1 MENESFRD
9 RITTVDDEGK
19 RKWIYAKKPKGK
31 FTNYR
36 TYLSYVLLGILFLNP
51 WIKIGGE
58 PMLMFNIITRKFVLF
73 GQVFW
78 PHDFYLFALIM
89 ITFVVFI
96 VLFTTIYGRVFCG
109 WICPQTIFM
118 EHVFRKIEYFIDGDY
133 KHQLQLKKQKWDF
146 EKIAKRG
153 FKYSLFYLISF
164 IISNTFLAYIIGAD
178 ELWKIQTEPLSQHLV
193 GFLSLVI
200 FSWVFFFVFAWFR
213 EQVCL
218 IVCPYGRL
226 QGVMLDRNSL
236 VVAYD
241 YIRGEGRAKYKKN
254 EDRKKEN
261 KGDCIDC
268 NQCVDVCPTGIDI
281 RNGTQLECI
290 NCTACIDACDFMME
304 KTNQPK
310 GLIRVDSENAIAE
323 NKPNTFSTRSKAYTA
338 VLVLLVF
345 IIIYL
350 FTLRGSMEATILR
363 TPGTLYQEQEN
374 GIISNLYNVKA
385 INKSNKDLKLT
396 FEVMEID
403 GTIKMVGSDT
413 LYLPKGESSQ
423 QAFFVNIAK
432 EKLPTR
438 STKIKIGIFS
448 SGILVHENKTT
459 FSGPAEIN

>member
-1 MENESFRD
+1 MKDESFRD

-58 PMLMFNIITRKFVLF
+58 PMLMFNIITQKFVLF

-193 GFLSLVI
+193 GFLSLVA

-310 GLIRVDSENAIAE
+310 GLIRIDSENAIAE

-345 IIIYL
+345 IIVYL

-385 INKSNKDLKLT
+385 VNKSNKDLKLT
-396 FEVMEID
+396 FEVMELD

-432 EKLPTR
+432 DKLPTR

-448 SGILVHENKTT
+448 DGVLLHENKTT

>member
-1 MENESFRD
+1 MKNDSFRD
-9 RITTVDDEGK
+9 RITTVDDDGK

-36 TYLSYVLLGILFLNP
+36 TYLSYLLLAILFLNP

-58 PMLMFNIITRKFVLF
+58 PMVMFNIVTRKFVLF

-118 EHVFRKIEYFIDGDY
+118 EHVFRKIEYWIDGDY
-133 KHQLQLKKQKWDF
+133 KHQIQLKKQKWDF

-178 ELWKIQTEPLSQHLV
+178 ELWRIQTEPLSQHLV
-193 GFLSLVI
+193 GFSALVA

-254 EDRKKEN
+254 EDRKNEN

-290 NCTACIDACDFMME
+290 NCTACMDACDYMME
-304 KTNQPK
+304 KANQPK
-310 GLIRVDSENAIAE
+310 GLIRIDSENAIAE

-338 VLVLLVF
+338 VLVLLF
-345 IIIYL
+345 AIIIYL
-350 FTLRGSMEATILR
+350 FTLRGAMEATILR
-363 TPGTLYQEQEN
+363 TPGTLFQTQPD
-374 GIISNLYNVKA
+374 GSISNLYNVKA
-385 INKSNKDLKLT
+385 VNKSNKDLKLT
-396 FEVMEID
+396 FEVMNVE

-413 LYLPKGESSQ
+413 LYLPKGEGSQ

-432 EKLPTR
+432 EKLQNR
-438 STKIKIGIFS
+438 NTKIKIGIFS
-448 SGILVHENKTT
+448 DGILLHENKTT
-459 FSGPAEIN
+459 FSGPEQ